1 MPQNIRIFMISYPQS
16 SVALQ
21 KTVYL
26 ALCVQRSAKNVL
38 GPFKHLA
45 GDQKKK
51 PKTFIT
57 SEFFS
62 PAVEFPAA
70 VRMALLVKLADVE

>member
-1 MPQNIRIFMISYPQS
+1 MPQNICIFMINYPQS

-21 KTVYL
+21 KKKSIFSPACT
-26 ALCVQRSAKNVL
+26 
-38 GPFKHLA
+38 A

-51 PKTFIT
+51 PKRFIT

-62 PAVEFPAA
+62 PAVDFPAA